1 MGQRRSASL
10 AGLAGYFRLDH
21 MNPSRTHTDLR
32 HGGLPKPNR
41 SGIPCPHACLSPQR
55 MNLLERQIDLDVLA
69 RRRES
74 AALGQ
79 GHALLVCGEAGIG
92 KSALLSAFLD
102 ALDDVVVLRGYCDAL
117 ATPQALGP
125 VLEMWSQLRGA
136 STDISREQLFSSF
149 SNELRRAT
157 TLHVLVMED
166 LHWADEATLDF
177 VRYIG
182 RRLAQWRCLL
192 LVTFRDDEIGPG
204 HALRRVLGDLSDNHV
219 SRVKLAPLS
228 AAAVAQLANA
238 AGQDGERVYSIA
250 GGNAFF
256 VRELLS
262 APAGS
267 VPASVRDSM
276 LAKLARCSA
285 AARQVS
291 EHVAL
296 MPGRMDM
303 KLLASLLGTNHDGID
318 ECIERGILIHERG
331 ALAFRHE
338 LARRAVE
345 DSLPPARSQQ
355 SHAMILAALLQSS
368 GEVGRIVHHA
378 RAARDEHAVLNY
390 APQAGQRAAAMGAH
404 REAAEYYAA
413 AIEHAQRL
421 EPLERVALYE
431 RHAYECYLTS
441 QIETA
446 IASALR
452 VLELWRASGDRQAE
466 ARTLRFLSRQY
477 WFLGDRASAE
487 RHAIEAVAMHERF
500 PPDRDLAMAY
510 SNCAQLAMLRGDA
523 PGAIDFGTR
532 AIDLAKKMNDVEIES
547 HALNNVGA
555 ALLMSDDLTGR
566 AMLERSLGL
575 ALGADLHEHAAR
587 AYVNLATTTVRAQD
601 VDLARKYLS
610 EGIAYCDERDLD
622 SWTTYLQVYE
632 ARFALERG
640 YLERAAQS
648 ASRLINRTG
657 SSAITRIPALVVLA
671 QVRMRRGDPG
681 VQGVLDEALEAA
693 LPTGELQRIGRV
705 AIARAEHAWHM
716 KDMERVVRE
725 ADLGLQWAEG
735 HQDAWVKGELLFW
748 KSRATR
754 VEVSDELP
762 RPAMHAIKGEWRA
775 SAEAFAELKMP
786 FEQAVMLLEGDAQ
799 ALSEAQKLIVS
810 IGAHALQARITD
822 ALRNVSSNVRASTA
836 NNPLGLTKRELQI
849 LRLLGDGV
857 TNAELARKLFLS
869 TKTVDHHVS
878 AILGKLQV
886 RSRAHAVT
894 IAHELGII
902 QRT

>member
-1 MGQRRSASL
+1 
-10 AGLAGYFRLDH
+10 
-21 MNPSRTHTDLR
+21 
-32 HGGLPKPNR
+32 
-41 SGIPCPHACLSPQR
+41 
-55 MNLLERQIDLDVLA
+55 MNLLERQIDLDSLA
-69 RRRES
+69 HRRES

-79 GHALLVCGEAGIG
+79 GHALFVCGEAGIG
-92 KSALLSAFLD
+92 KSALLSAFLET
-102 ALDDVVVLRGYCDAL
+102 LDDAIVLRGYCDAL

-125 VLEMWSQLRGA
+125 VLEMWSQLHGA
-136 STDISREQLFSSF
+136 SMEISREQLFSSI
-149 SNELRRAT
+149 SNDLRLAT
-157 TLHVLVMED
+157 KLHVLVIED

-182 RRLAQWRCLL
+182 RRLGQWRCLL
-192 LVTFRDDEIGPG
+192 IVTFRDDEIGPS

-219 SRVKLAPLS
+219 SRLKLAPLS
-228 AAAVAQLANA
+228 AAAVTELASA

-276 LAKLARCSA
+276 LARLARCSA

-303 KLLASLLGTNHDGID
+303 KLLASLLPTNHDGID
-318 ECIERGILIHERG
+318 ECIERGILVHERG

-345 DSLPPARSQQ
+345 DSLPPARAQQ
-355 SHAMILAALLQSS
+355 SHALILAALSQSS
-368 GEVGRIVHHA
+368 SEVGRIVHHA
-378 RAARDEHAVLNY
+378 RAARDENAVLTY
-390 APQAGQRAAAMGAH
+390 APQAAQQAASVGAH
-404 REAAEYYAA
+404 REAAEYFAA
-413 AIEHAQRL
+413 AIEYAEHLA
-421 EPLERVALYE
+421 PTERVSLYE

-441 QIETA
+441 QIATA
-446 IASALR
+446 VKSALHA
-452 VLELWRASGDRQAE
+452 LELWRQLRDRQAE

-477 WFLGDRASAE
+477 WFLGDRALAE
-487 RHAIEAVAMHERF
+487 RYALEAIALHEKF

-510 SNCAQLAMLRGDA
+510 SNRAQLAMLRGDTREA
-523 PGAIDFGTR
+523 VEFGNR
-532 AIDLAKKMNDVEIES
+532 AVDLARTLNDVEIES
-547 HALNNVGA
+547 HALNNVGS
-555 ALLMSDDLTGR
+555 ALLNIADPAGR
-566 AMLERSLGL
+566 RMIERSLEIAL
-575 ALGADLHEHAAR
+575 AADLHEHAAR
-587 AYVNLATTTVRAQD
+587 AYVNLATTSVRSQD
-601 VDLARKYLS
+601 VELAKRYLS
-610 EGIAYCDERDLD
+610 DGIAYSDERDLD

-632 ARFALERG
+632 ARFDLDRG
-640 YLERAAQS
+640 NLERAAQS
-648 ASRLINRTG
+648 ASRLIHHTG

-681 VQGVLDEALEAA
+681 VQSVLDEAREAA

-705 AIARAEHAWHM
+705 AIASAEHAWIM
-716 KDMERVVRE
+716 KDMAGVVRE
-725 ADLGLQWAEG
+725 ADLGLQWARGQE
-735 HQDAWVKGELLFW
+735 DMWIKAELLFW
-748 KSRATR
+748 KSRAVA
-754 VEVSDELP
+754 VEASDDLP
-762 RPAMHAIKGEWRA
+762 PACVHAIKGDWRA
-775 SAEAFAELKMP
+775 AAAAFAELQLP
-786 FEQAVMLLEGDAQ
+786 FEQAVMLLDGDAQ
-799 ALSEAQKLIVS
+799 ALSEAQKLITN
-810 IGAHALQARITD
+810 IGAHALQVRITD
-822 ALRNVSSNVRASTA
+822 ALRQVSDNVRASTA

-849 LRLLGDGV
+849 LRLLANGV

-902 QRT
+902 QGR